1 MVLRPLKAQM
11 EEDMGVTLPLA
22 DEEGGQSYSDISLIL
37 RTYLDVSAAYVRHY
51 YNGSPPVIPPVLDN
65 WAATL
70 IRTGKLPDWATKM
83 TARRR
88 PRVINDLTALEAA
101 HISAVHPRGFS
112 AHSSPEGDSSSW
124 SPSGS

>member
-70 IRTGKLPDWATKM
+70 IRTGKLPDWAKKD
-83 TARRR
+83 R
-88 PRVINDLTALEAA
+88 PKAA
-101 HISAVHPRGFS
+101 KSY
-112 AHSSPEGDSSSW
+112 
-124 SPSGS
+124 